1 MTPCLYKT
9 LLLDPEFPYHNR
21 KSVQYTAKNYPLY
34 QETSNVKTSN
44 VDHVNVSNFFI
55 TVPPLYF
62 SV

>member
-34 QETSNVKTSN
+34 QETSNVKR
-44 VDHVNVSNFFI
+44 
-55 TVPPLYF
+55 
-62 SV
+62 